1 MLGRDAHPS
10 HLVRNLSEL
19 GSSSKFNAEWEFLT
33 MLRDKGRESADA
45 FLTAHGRDL
54 GRQSSVDIDKLLD
67 EVVVD
72 EMPRK
77 TA

>member
-1 MLGRDAHPS
+1 
-10 HLVRNLSEL
+10 
-19 GSSSKFNAEWEFLT
+19 